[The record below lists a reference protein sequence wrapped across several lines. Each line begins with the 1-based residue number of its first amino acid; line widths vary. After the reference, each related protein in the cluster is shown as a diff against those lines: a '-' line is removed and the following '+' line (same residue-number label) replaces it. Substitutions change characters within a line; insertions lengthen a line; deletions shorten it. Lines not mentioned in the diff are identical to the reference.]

1 MNINFMNGQPSNDI
15 LPTEL
20 FLKAA
25 QQTFTQP
32 DAAATVL
39 QVN

>member
-15 LPTEL
+15 LPAEL

-25 QQTFTQP
+25 QQTLTQP